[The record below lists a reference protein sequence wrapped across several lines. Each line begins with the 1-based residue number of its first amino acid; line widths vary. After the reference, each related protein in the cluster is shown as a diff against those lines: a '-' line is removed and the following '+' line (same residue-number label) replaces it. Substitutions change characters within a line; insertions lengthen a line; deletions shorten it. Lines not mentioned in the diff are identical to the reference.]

1 LPGYEELAELF
12 ESHRPRLE
20 AWVKAQLSPRL
31 AARVD
36 PEGVVQNA
44 FLRAAPRWEKAR
56 REIKNLETWL
66 ARMVHDQLVEEIR
79 SALGSW
85 RNCDQEVALPDNS
98 VDQIALHLFGGSRS
112 SPSKSAQ
119 RHERRE
125 LVRKA
130 LAQLGPIDADI
141 LILFS
146 QGLTYKEIGLVLD
159 MKEGTVNKRCL
170 RALEKL
176 GDLLPPRSDLY

>member
-1 LPGYEELAELF
+1 
-12 ESHRPRLE
+12 
-20 AWVKAQLSPRL
+20 
-31 AARVD
+31 
-36 PEGVVQNA
+36 
-44 FLRAAPRWEKAR
+44 
-56 REIKNLETWL
+56 
-66 ARMVHDQLVEEIR
+66 
-79 SALGSW
+79 
-85 RNCDQEVALPDNS
+85 
-98 VDQIALHLFGGSRS
+98 
-112 SPSKSAQ
+112 
-119 RHERRE
+119 
-125 LVRKA
+125 